1 MMFLENV
8 SVPVTQGPP
17 PQAVLEKRYWWSTLQ
32 ALLSATAL
40 LQFFTFDLVGGM
52 LTAMMLFLA
61 FMMTTDGMAEMHRYA
76 LAYAML
82 SLLCLFF
89 DMVPL
94 LSSVGG
100 RSEVSVE
107 PVDRESRD
115 NELRITY
122 TTIIKT
128 MPFFDDK
135 RGWMYNGASITLILS
150 PMCMLL
156 GAYLAGQA
164 HIEMHSTAMDA
175 TRENMI
181 ANMEATRATENPRPR
196 RLRVPQVPS
205 TVLSQQ
211 GSEGERS
218 PPESSASTL
227 LRFSGQ
233 SHRLSP
239 D

>member
-1 MMFLENV
+1 MFLQDV

-61 FMMTTDGMAEMHRYA
+61 FMMCTDGMAEMHRYA

-107 PVDRESRD
+107 PVDRESRE

-135 RGWMYNGASITLILS
+135 RGWMYNGASITMILS
-150 PMCMLL
+150 PICMLL

-175 TRENMI
+175 SRENMI
-181 ANMEATRATENPRPR
+181 ANIEATRATENPRPR
-196 RLRVPQVPS
+196 RLRVQQVP
-205 TVLSQQ
+205 Q

-218 PPESSASTL
+218 PPESSAATL

-233 SHRLSP
+233 SHRLPP